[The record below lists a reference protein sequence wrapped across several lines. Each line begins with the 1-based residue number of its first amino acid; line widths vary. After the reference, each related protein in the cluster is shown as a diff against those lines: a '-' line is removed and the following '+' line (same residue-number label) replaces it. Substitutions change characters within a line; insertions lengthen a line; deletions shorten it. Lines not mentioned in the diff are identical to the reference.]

1 MVVAA
6 IKLLLLTGTRR
17 EETLSAKWE
26 DINLETKQWYL
37 PKTKSG
43 KTRFVQLNESACEL
57 LRGIEPVEGCPYVFV
72 NHRTQT
78 RISTPVKAFKRLLQK
93 AQITDFRIHDL
104 RHNFASMAV
113 NSGATLYVVQNLLGH
128 ASSQTTQRYAH
139 LQNETLLAASESIAN
154 LMRTQQ
160 QA

>member
-1 MVVAA
+1 M
-6 IKLLLLTGTRR
+6 
-17 EETLSAKWE
+17 
-26 DINLETKQWYL
+26 
-37 PKTKSG
+37 
-43 KTRFVQLNESACEL
+43 
-57 LRGIEPVEGCPYVFV
+57 FV

-113 NSGATLYVVQNLLGH
+113 NSGASLYVVQNLLGH

-139 LQNETLLAASESIAN
+139 LQNETLLAASENVAN